1 MFTDVLLKQ
10 GICEKGGNLLY
21 PDQQVF
27 KSRGGKQAGLGGL
40 SLGVGLVLL
49 VVLCSFDGSGMTNS
63 LAGFLLG
70 LFLFLLGLAAL
81 FAHTKKPLFLTGA
94 SRKL

>member
-1 MFTDVLLKQ
+1 MFTYILLKQ
-10 GICEKGGNLLY
+10 GICEKGGNLLH
-21 PDQQVF
+21 PDQHVF
-27 KSRGGKQAGLGGL
+27 KSRGSKQVGLGGL
-40 SLGVGLVLL
+40 SLGVGFVLPIAF
-49 VVLCSFDGSGMTNS
+49 CSLDGSGMTNS

>member
-1 MFTDVLLKQ
+1 MFTHVLLKQ

-40 SLGVGLVLL
+40 SLG
-49 VVLCSFDGSGMTNS
+49 DGSGMTNS

>member
-1 MFTDVLLKQ
+1 VFTHVLLEQ
-10 GICEKGGNLLY
+10 GICGKGGNLMH

-27 KSRGGKQAGLGGL
+27 KSGGSKQVGLGWL
-40 SLGVGLVLL
+40 SLGVGFVLL
-49 VVLCSFDGSGMTNS
+49 VVLCLFDGSGMTNS

>member
-1 MFTDVLLKQ
+1 MH
-10 GICEKGGNLLY
+10 

-27 KSRGGKQAGLGGL
+27 KSHGGKQAVLGWL

-49 VVLCSFDGSGMTNS
+49 VAFRSFDGSGMTNS